1 MNKKLE
7 EKLAMLAFGDLSP
20 EETMGLER
28 ELSRDP
34 EAGLILRQYR
44 DMRTGLKAL
53 HEIPEH
59 QLSTERLR
67 HAVLNQGLKPK
78 ARPQLGW
85 LWMPTVAA
93 AFAFGIMFMRDG
105 HQQLPLGSFA
115 DGSTIANPSGP
126 PVAMNEA
133 LGDPFLSATA
143 SGQVLSVADMQPAP
157 NATFAMNRMG
167 RHSRNDRH
175 VVDDLKAQVAMEFD
189 NLMQVNTDPQPK
201 VMLTSARGA
210 KLADAPAASSIVMI
224 DSARDKNTGAQKATE
239 VDSAGDVIVGG

>member
-20 EETMGLER
+20 EETMSLER

-85 LWMPTVAA
+85 LWMPTVTAA
-93 AFAFGIMFMRDG
+93 LAFGVMFMRNAG
-105 HQQLPLGSFA
+105 HTPLGGVA
-115 DGSTIANPSGP
+115 NGSTIANTSGS
-126 PVAMNEA
+126 PVAMNDTM
-133 LGDPFLSATA
+133 GDPFQYATA
-143 SGQVLSVADMQPAP
+143 SGQVLSVADSQPTP
-157 NATFAMNRMG
+157 KATFAMNHVV
-167 RHSRNDRH
+167 RHRTSNSH
-175 VVDDLKAQVAMEFD
+175 LVDDLKAQVAMEFN
-189 NLMQVNTDPQPK
+189 NLMQADAAPART
-201 VMLTSARGA
+201 MLASTTEVKA
-210 KLADAPAASSIVMI
+210 ADAPAASSIVMI
-224 DSARDKNTGAQKATE
+224 DTARDKNTGAQKATE